1 MKKIL
6 DKYNNLSTVAR
17 ATLWYTVANVL
28 VKGVALLSTPIF
40 TRVMTESE
48 YGTYSIFQSW
58 YGIIIIFTSLNL
70 FLGGYSKGLLKY
82 KDEIDAY
89 TSSSLAMTTFITC
102 CWGIIYLTNIP
113 FWTNIFNLSPSM
125 MTAMFIELLLMPAYE
140 LWSSKSRFEYKY
152 RMVVFASVWISL
164 LSITV
169 GVIAVMTNS
178 QRVVARVNADVFAK
192 ATIALPLFLL
202 LFAKGKVLFNKKFWK
217 YNFLFNIPLVPH
229 YLSNY
234 ALNQSDQLMI
244 SRMIGNAQAAY
255 YSVAY
260 TIATM
265 MNLVIT
271 AINNALIPYIYQS
284 INAGECKKIKKTTF
298 PTFFIVA
305 VMCIVTMAFAPELIT
320 IFAGKNYAQAIYVVP
335 PVAASIY
342 FIFLYGMFSTIEYY
356 YQKTVRIAV
365 ATVAAAVLNIGLNFI
380 CIRAFGYYAAGYTT
394 LISYMLLALL
404 HYRFYRSVLEEE
416 MDTDENVYDMKAI
429 ILNGALVLSVMFIM
443 ILTYKVIWLR
453 YGVILIICM
462 VGYIKRKYLKEILST
477 VKEKK

>member
-1 MKKIL
+1 MRKIL
-6 DKYNNLSTVAR
+6 AKYKNLTTVTK
-17 ATLWYTVANVL
+17 ATLWYTIANIL

-40 TRVMTESE
+40 TRVMKESE

-58 YGIIIIFTSLNL
+58 YGIILIFTSLNV
-70 FLGGYSKGLLKY
+70 FLGGYTKGLLKY

-152 RMVVFASVWISL
+152 RMVVFASVWMSL

-192 ATIALPLFLL
+192 ATIAFPLFFL

-217 YNFLFNIPLVPH
+217 YNILFNIPLVPH

-271 AINNALIPYIYQS
+271 AINNALVPYVYQS
-284 INAGECKKIKKTTF
+284 INTGKREEIKKTTS

-320 IFAGKNYAQAIYVVP
+320 IFAGKNYAQAIYIVP

-380 CIRAFGYYAAGYTT
+380 CIRAFGYYVAGYTT
-394 LISYMLLALL
+394 LISYMLLAFL

-429 ILNGALVLSVMFIM
+429 ILGGALVLSVMFIM